1 MPWFLVSLIVVALV
15 GVSPAYA
22 ETTATDNAEQFAEDV
37 TEIENLYATW
47 RKAVNN
53 GDREAYVALLDTQV
67 RLLPP
72 GAAAI
77 DGALLIEADDI
88 GTGVFES
95 GAVRMAEILDS
106 LLDRPA

>member
-1 MPWFLVSLIVVALV
+1 MLLQVALI
-15 GVSPAYA
+15 SQDKLL
-22 ETTATDNAEQFAEDV
+22 EAT
-37 TEIENLYATW
+37 
-47 RKAVNN
+47 
-53 GDREAYVALLDTQV
+53 LDA
-67 RLLPP
+67 
-72 GAAAI
+72 AAAI